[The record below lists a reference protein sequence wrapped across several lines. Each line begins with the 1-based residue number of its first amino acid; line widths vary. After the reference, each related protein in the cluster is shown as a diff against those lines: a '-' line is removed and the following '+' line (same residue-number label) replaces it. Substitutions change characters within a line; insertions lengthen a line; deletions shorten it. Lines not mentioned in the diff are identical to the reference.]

1 MDFIIKLLSRALA
14 GVVKGKGKLI
24 AAQASSKCTS
34 SYNKL
39 NRIEQH
45 IYRLECLLQTARDDH
60 AATTTEYLKASTAS
74 LQAAQDVQAHYDA
87 HADEVLGFYPSAAR
101 KE

>member
-1 MDFIIKLLSRALA
+1 MDFIIKILSRALA
-14 GVVKGKGKLI
+14 GAVKGKGKLI
-24 AAQASSKCTS
+24 AAKADNKCTA
-34 SYNKL
+34 SYSKL

-45 IYRLECLLQTARDDH
+45 IYRLEHLLQTARDDL
-60 AATTTEYLKASTAS
+60 ATAQECLNTSTDS
-74 LQAAQDVQAHYDA
+74 LRGAHDVQAHYDA